1 MQSRTIQRALPKR
14 VPLTKV
20 LTPAQTRTMSFH
32 PHAFF
37 SSPSQ
42 HSSSFTP
49 LFRLLD
55 DFDSYSRHAPRRQSA
70 RTPTFTPKFDIKEL
84 PAHFELHGELAG
96 INQRDITIEFT
107 DPQTLSIRGR
117 SERSST
123 AGTPPAAVEAEKA
136 TPTASE
142 DGAATPKSDHQP
154 TVEDEDAP
162 ATTVAAPEAVQEKP
176 QQPKEPEE
184 RLWVSERSVGSFA
197 RAFTFPGRVE
207 QDGVTASMKDGI
219 LSVVV
224 PKAKKHESRRIEI
237 L

>member
-1 MQSRTIQRALPKR
+1 
-14 VPLTKV
+14 
-20 LTPAQTRTMSFH
+20 MSFH

-42 HSSSFTP
+42 STSSFTP

-55 DFDSYSRHAPRRQSA
+55 DFDTYSRHAPRQSA
-70 RTPTFTPKFDIKEL
+70 RAEKTFVPKFDVAEL
-84 PAHFELHGELAG
+84 PNHFELHGELAG
-96 INQRDITIEFT
+96 IKQSDVAIEFT

-117 SERSST
+117 AERSYSS
-123 AGTPPAAVEAEKA
+123 GTPAAAIEEGAA
-136 TPTASE
+136 TPAISE
-142 DGAATPKSDHQP
+142 DGATTPKSDHQP

-162 ATTVAAPEAVQEKP
+162 TTTVAAPAAVQPEKK
-176 QQPKEPEE
+176 QKKEPEE
-184 RLWVSERSVGSFA
+184 RLWISERSIGSFA
-197 RAFTFPGRVE
+197 RVFHFPGRID

-224 PKAKKHESRRIEI
+224 PKAKKHESRKIEI